1 MAWYFCQ
8 RGWSSWAIDFPKKQ
22 TDSDIGNTPLSERLQ
37 TVREVT
43 RGFDAS
49 PVLIGFDAGGLF
61 GLLAT
66 LDITP
71 RALVWIS
78 PLFPYCWQSNLR
90 PTPPLVRLG
99 ALYSLLRNRPHSP
112 PSRSLSLRYLY
123 HSQPEAVQTRVWPS
137 LKPESGRLVR
147 QLTRAKIDFPR
158 VPLRC
163 PLLIISGGE
172 DRLVPAHAARDL
184 VRSLCADH
192 CTYADEGHWLLNGP
206 AAKTVVAD
214 IHRWLIRGLG
224 ESLLIQDD
232 ESY

>member
-1 MAWYFCQ
+1 MRQKIGKHVVETTFPEREKFTAPLLLVPGLWSGSWIWEEMAWYFCQ

-78 PLFPYCWQSNLR
+78 PLFPYCWQFAS
-90 PTPPLVRLG
+90 
-99 ALYSLLRNRPHSP
+99 AKP
-112 PSRSLSLRYLY
+112 PSFSAVTFAISPVSLPLPTGSGTNTCLA
-123 HSQPEAVQTRVWPS
+123 QPKTGVRASSATANTRQNRFS
-137 LKPESGRLVR
+137 TGSFTMSFTHYFGRR
-147 QLTRAKIDFPR
+147 
-158 VPLRC
+158 
-163 PLLIISGGE
+163 
-172 DRLVPAHAARDL
+172 
-184 VRSLCADH
+184 
-192 CTYADEGHWLLNGP
+192 GP
-206 AAKTVVAD
+206 ASACTCSPGPGTLPMCRPLYVC
-214 IHRWLIRGLG
+214 G
-224 ESLLIQDD
+224 
-232 ESY
+232 